1 VAVWP
6 GKVWC
11 GWETKRRRKLM
22 SILMSF
28 VELVLGEPEGWVWVG
43 LEVRYDGTEV
53 RVLGRCILKGSG
65 RWLVTLLL

>member
-1 VAVWP
+1 VVWL
-6 GKVWC
+6 GDKKA
-11 GWETKRRRKLM
+11 KRMM

-28 VELVLGEPEGWVWVG
+28 VELVLGEPECWVWVG

>member
-1 VAVWP
+1 
-6 GKVWC
+6 
-11 GWETKRRRKLM
+11 M

-28 VELVLGEPEGWVWVG
+28 VELVLGEPEGRVWVG